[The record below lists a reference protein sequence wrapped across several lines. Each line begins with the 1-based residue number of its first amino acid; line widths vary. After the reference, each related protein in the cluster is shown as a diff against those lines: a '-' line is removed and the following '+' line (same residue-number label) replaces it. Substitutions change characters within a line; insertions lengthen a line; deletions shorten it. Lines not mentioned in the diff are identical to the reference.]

1 MGMTNRRVILLE
13 QTTQADRLALTSVPL
28 TRITSVGLIPDN
40 EGDLEGA
47 HSLAIRILAGIYEL
61 HLRDPA
67 ETQEVHDL
75 LVWRLIVN

>member
-1 MGMTNRRVILLE
+1 MLE
-13 QTTQADRLALTSVPL
+13 QTTQSDRLALTSVPL
-28 TRITSVGLIPDN
+28 TRITSVGLIPDS

-61 HLRDPA
+61 HLRDSA